1 MTSSGASQ
9 TASSRSRPASN
20 RLLVSY
26 LEDFL
31 SASRTIS
38 LWVERRGGS
47 AKCIGLVLFPGF
59 VWVSCSPSAFPRTPL
74 GTAKDLGGGLAP
86 SPIAPCSRAA
96 PPPCSGAPSR
106 PLCVRPLADVQTGA
120 NSPCVGAGATLLRLL
135 YDNIPVSDQNWAIR
149 VNIGLSGGDIT
160 QFVWYDWFV
169 IDNAISAE
177 VARARAS
184 VFYWVEVGADIEA
197 HTLTAHIGG
206 TVDVGV
212 TIHNL
217 DSNSQCFNLLTRAA
231 WW

>member
-1 MTSSGASQ
+1 M
-9 TASSRSRPASN
+9 
-20 RLLVSY
+20 
-26 LEDFL
+26 
-31 SASRTIS
+31 
-38 LWVERRGGS
+38 
-47 AKCIGLVLFPGF
+47 
-59 VWVSCSPSAFPRTPL
+59 
-74 GTAKDLGGGLAP
+74 
-86 SPIAPCSRAA
+86 
-96 PPPCSGAPSR
+96 
-106 PLCVRPLADVQTGA
+106 
-120 NSPCVGAGATLLRLL
+120 L